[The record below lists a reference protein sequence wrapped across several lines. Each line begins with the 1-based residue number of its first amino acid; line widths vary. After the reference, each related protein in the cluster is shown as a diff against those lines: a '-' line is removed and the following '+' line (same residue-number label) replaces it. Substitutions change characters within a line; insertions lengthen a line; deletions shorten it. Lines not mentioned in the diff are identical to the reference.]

1 MNKQDSLTLIS
12 VIKQDCELW
21 EKLNNHDKLFYET
34 LRIVHYKDSE
44 ETGLYGLYLNDG
56 ELWFGTLSEINAVVK
71 SMCNRLIYNDY
82 LN

>member
-1 MNKQDSLTLIS
+1 MNKQDSLTLLS

-21 EKLNNHDKLFYET
+21 ETLNNHDKLFHET
-34 LRIVHYKDSE
+34 MRIVHYKDSE

-56 ELWFGTLSEINAVVK
+56 ELWYGTLSEINAVVK

>member
-1 MNKQDSLTLIS
+1 MNEQDSLTLLS
-12 VIKQDCELW
+12 VIKQDCEFW
-21 EKLNNHDKLFYET
+21 EKLNNHDKLFHEI

-56 ELWFGTLSEINAVVK
+56 ELWFGTLQEINAVVK
-71 SMCNRLIYNDY
+71 SMCNRLLHNDY